1 MKNMINKL
9 FLDTNIIIDYVQER
23 NNELDAI
30 KEIMHLAELE
40 KIELFISESIIT
52 TAFYLL
58 QKQKI
63 DALSVLREICKMVN
77 VIPFSKDILY
87 FPLEKYKDV
96 EDGILYFL
104 ASKAKMNYFITRNV
118 KDFIFLFPSLPVMSP
133 TNFLKEIYFNDLP

>member
-1 MKNMINKL
+1 MINKL

>member
-1 MKNMINKL
+1 MVNKI

-23 NNELDAI
+23 KNELDAI
-30 KEIMHLAELE
+30 KEIMYLAELE

-63 DALSVLREICKMVN
+63 DALSVLREIGKIVN

-87 FPLEKYKDV
+87 YPLEKYKDI
-96 EDGILYFL
+96 EDGILYFS
-104 ASKAKMNYFITRNV
+104 ASKAKMNFFITRNV
-118 KDFIFLFPSLPVMSP
+118 KDFVFLFPSLPVMSP
-133 TNFLKEIYFNDLP
+133 TNFLKELYFNDIPQ